1 MKSNYTNSNL
11 PACGVAVAGILL
23 IGATVTQ
30 AEDPAPAA
38 KKGWETTAVAG
49 LTVTSGTK
57 DTLLVTAGVNTSRKW
72 DKDEVALGISG
83 GYGEDNN
90 NAQKETTPNTEFIQ
104 GFGQYNHLFTER
116 FYGGLR
122 LDAIS
127 DGIQDLAYR
136 ATLTPLVGY
145 YLLKSTNTTL
155 AVEVGPSL
163 VTEQYNGKDNDTY
176 CGIRFAERFEHQLT
190 DSSKIWQSVS
200 YVPAVDDWMGNY
212 TVTFEAGIDTAIS
225 KDKKWKLRVVFQDIY
240 SESPSKPAGIENNE
254 LRLIA
259 GTAYTF

>member
-1 MKSNYTNSNL
+1 MKSINSKTNL
-11 PACGVAVAGILL
+11 LCCGVIVGGILL
-23 IGATVTQ
+23 IGAAV
-30 AEDPAPAA
+30 APAAEPEA
-38 KKGWETTAVAG
+38 KKGWETTAAAG
-49 LTVTSGTK
+49 LTITSGTK
-57 DTLLVTAGVNTSRKW
+57 DTLLVTAGLLTSRKW
-72 DKDEVALGISG
+72 DKDEAAFGISG
-83 GYGEDNN
+83 GYGQDNN
-90 NAQKETTPNTEFIQ
+90 NDQKKTTANTEFIQ
-104 GFGQYNHLFTER
+104 GFGQYNHLYTER

-122 LDAIS
+122 LDASS

-145 YLLKSTNTTL
+145 YLIKSTNTTL
-155 AVEVGPSL
+155 AVEFGPSL
-163 VTEQYNGKDNDTY
+163 VTEQYNGEDNDTY
-176 CGIRFAERFEHQLT
+176 LGLRFSERFEHQLT

-240 SESPSKPAGIENNE
+240 SESPTKPSGIDNNE

>member
-1 MKSNYTNSNL
+1 MKFIKPKSNLLS
-11 PACGVAVAGILL
+11 CGVIVAGMLL
-23 IGATVTQ
+23 IGTTV
-30 AEDPAPAA
+30 APAAEPEA
-38 KKGWETTAVAG
+38 KKGWETTAAAG

-57 DTLLVTAGVNTSRKW
+57 DTLLVTAGLATVRKW
-72 DKDEVALGISG
+72 ERDEAAFGISG
-83 GYGEDNN
+83 GYGQDNN
-90 NAQKETTPNTEFIQ
+90 NAQKENTANTEFIQ
-104 GFGQYNHLFTER
+104 GFGQYNHLFTDR

-145 YLLKSTNTTL
+145 YLIKSTNTTL
-155 AVEVGPSL
+155 AVECGPSL
-163 VTEQYNGKDNDTY
+163 VTEQYNGEDNDTY
-176 CGIRFAERFEHQLT
+176 LGLRFAERFEHQIS
-190 DSSKIWQSVS
+190 DSTKFWQSVS

-240 SESPSKPAGIENNE
+240 TESPTKPSGIESNE

-259 GTAYTF
+259 GTSYSFF